1 MIKHVMEQVIHIEQ
15 YGIISL
21 LIFFLFFTGMLCW
34 TLRLNREFLNTM
46 SQLPLDNESASN
58 QINSAN
64 ND

>member
-46 SQLPLDNESASN
+46 SQLPLDSEPTSN
-58 QINSAN
+58 PINSAN